1 MNQTTLTCPS
11 CRETLTAHHEL
22 VVPMK
27 NVRANVSCATCSK
40 DYFVSVRFGIESDNP
55 DYKDAKWLFDQY
67 ITNKRTMAEIAGDQG
82 VSAVTI
88 DYWLKKLNITT
99 RPRGRK
105 VE

>member
-27 NVRANVSCATCSK
+27 NVRADVSCETCST
-40 DYFVSVRFGIESDNP
+40 DFFVSVRFGKISANP
-55 DYKDAKWLFDQY
+55 DYKDAKWLFEEY
-67 ITNKRTMAEIAGDQG
+67 ITKKRTMAEIAGDQG

-105 VE
+105 TE